1 MLEYGAQSADNS
13 QRELEV
19 RLFTP
24 AQDVPNPELSIVIP
38 ALNEEITIGLFVDWC
53 KQGIAAA
60 KVDAEIVIIDS
71 SNDRTAEIA
80 VAHGARV
87 LKTPKRGLGR
97 AYIDAISV
105 IRGRYVL
112 MGDADCTYDFRDI
125 QAFVERFRSGSEFV
139 MGSRFK
145 GSIEQGAMPPLHRY
159 FGTPLTTWILNAMYG
174 THFSDIHCG
183 MRGITL
189 DALKRINLVSQSWEY
204 ASEMVLKSVHL
215 DLTASEVPVRFLN
228 APEGRV
234 SHLIQGGW
242 SAPWKAGWI
251 NLKAMFVF
259 GADFFLIVPG
269 LLLLALGFAP
279 LVLLAPGPLA
289 IGEITFSLN
298 SMLLA
303 LVISILGLQFVLIG
317 AIAQSLYDAVG
328 RKRRRWLSVFSFT
341 RTTLLC
347 AAVFVAG
354 LLLEIRFVA
363 AFAAENYQMSES
375 LIAVDHQAVFG
386 VFLMMGSAIV
396 FVSMLLVH
404 AIEIY
409 LPLKLPVTP
418 GTDHIVSAAEL
429 GEGAIGSSLRDHASQ
444 HLKA

>member
-1 MLEYGAQSADNS
+1 
-13 QRELEV
+13 
-19 RLFTP
+19 
-24 AQDVPNPELSIVIP
+24 
-38 ALNEEITIGLFVDWC
+38 
-53 KQGIAAA
+53 
-60 KVDAEIVIIDS
+60 
-71 SNDRTAEIA
+71 
-80 VAHGARV
+80 
-87 LKTPKRGLGR
+87 
-97 AYIDAISV
+97 
-105 IRGRYVL
+105 
-112 MGDADCTYDFRDI
+112 
-125 QAFVERFRSGSEFV
+125 
-139 MGSRFK
+139 
-145 GSIEQGAMPPLHRY
+145 
-159 FGTPLTTWILNAMYG
+159 
-174 THFSDIHCG
+174 
-183 MRGITL
+183 
-189 DALKRINLVSQSWEY
+189 
-204 ASEMVLKSVHL
+204 
-215 DLTASEVPVRFLN
+215 
-228 APEGRV
+228 
-234 SHLIQGGW
+234 
-242 SAPWKAGWI
+242 
-251 NLKAMFVF
+251 MFVF

>member
-1 MLEYGAQSADNS
+1 MHENNSRPAGNS
-13 QRELEV
+13 QAELEA
-19 RLFTP
+19 RLL
-24 AQDVPNPELSIVIP
+24 VPSNDIQNPELSIVIP

-60 KVDAEIVIIDS
+60 KVDAEILIIDS
-71 SNDRTAEIA
+71 SNDHTAEIA

-125 QAFVERFRSGSEFV
+125 QAFVEKFRSGSEFI

-145 GSIEQGAMPPLHRY
+145 GSIEYGAMPPLHRY
-159 FGTPLTTWILNAMYG
+159 FGTPLTTWILNVMYG

-234 SHLIQGGW
+234 SHLVQGGW
-242 SAPWKAGWI
+242 SASWKAGWI

-269 LLLLALGFAP
+269 LLLLVLGLVP
-279 LVLLAPGPLA
+279 LMLLAAGPRA
-289 IGEITFSLN
+289 IGEITFSVN

-303 LVISILGLQFVLIG
+303 LVISILGLQFVFIG

-328 RKRRRWLSVFSFT
+328 RKRRRWLSIFSYT

-347 AAVFVAG
+347 AAVFLVG
-354 LLLEIRFVA
+354 LLLEARFVA
-363 AFAAENYQMSES
+363 AFAAENYQMSKS
-375 LIAVDHQAVFG
+375 LIAVNHQAIFG

-396 FVSMLLVH
+396 FVSTLLIH
-404 AIEIY
+404 AIGLY
-409 LPLKLPVTP
+409 LPLKQSVAS
-418 GTDHIVSAAEL
+418 GTAHIVSAAET
-429 GEGAIGSSLRDHASQ
+429 GEGASGSPRRDRPPQ
-444 HLKA
+444 HIA